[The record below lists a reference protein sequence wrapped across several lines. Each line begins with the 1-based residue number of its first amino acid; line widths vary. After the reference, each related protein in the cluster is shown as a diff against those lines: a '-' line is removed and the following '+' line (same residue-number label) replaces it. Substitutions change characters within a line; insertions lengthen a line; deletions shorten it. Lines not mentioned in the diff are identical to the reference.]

1 MKKIFNLE
9 IITSA
14 VCFLLF
20 ILLIVLLKTVDV
32 QIAPISRTEIGL
44 GTLNKMVN
52 EAVGYSDFWYNLTEV
67 LGYIS
72 ILVAVLFA
80 FLGVYQLIKGK
91 SFKKVDKNLYAL
103 LGIYILVGITY
114 VLFEKVIINY
124 RPILNQELEAS
135 FPSSHTLLTLCILG
149 TGIIE
154 CDYLFSN
161 KKINITIKI
170 IAFTMMLLMVV
181 GRMLSGVHWFTD
193 ILGSVFISASYIALY
208 SGIIKKLN

>member
-9 IITSA
+9 IITSV

-32 QIAPISRTEIGL
+32 SAVGPQNSLVGL
-44 GTLNKMVN
+44 ATLNKMVFD
-52 EAVGYSDFWYNLTEV
+52 ATGYNNFWYNLTEI

-72 ILVAVLFA
+72 ILVAVFFA
-80 FLGVYQLIKGK
+80 CLGLYQLIKGK

-114 VLFEKVIINY
+114 VFFEKVIINY
-124 RPILNQELEAS
+124 RPILNEELEAS

-154 CDYLFSN
+154 CDYLITD
-161 KKINITIKI
+161 KKINLTLKI
-170 IAFTMMLLMVV
+170 IAFAIMLLMVV
-181 GRMLSGVHWFTD
+181 GRMLSGVHWFSD
-193 ILGSVFISASYIALY
+193 ILGSIIISASYIALY

>member
-9 IITSA
+9 LITSI

-32 QIAPISRTEIGL
+32 SAVGPQNSLVGL
-44 GTLNKMVN
+44 ATLNKMVFDATGFN
-52 EAVGYSDFWYNLTEV
+52 NFWYKLTEI

-72 ILVAVLFA
+72 ILVAVFFA
-80 FLGVYQLIKGK
+80 CLGLCQLIKGK

-103 LGIYILVGITY
+103 LGIYILVGVTY
-114 VLFEKVIINY
+114 VFFEKVIINY
-124 RPILNQELEAS
+124 RPILNEELEAS

-154 CDYLFSN
+154 CDYLITD
-161 KKINITIKI
+161 KKINLTLKI
-170 IAFTMMLLMVV
+170 IAFAIMLLMVV
-181 GRMLSGVHWFTD
+181 GRMLSGVHWFSD
-193 ILGSVFISASYIALY
+193 ILGSIIISASYIALY
-208 SGIIKKLN
+208 SGIIKN